1 MQHPSIDVVIT
12 NVEIKQF
19 ESGNQ
24 YKITGD
30 TNRGQMKF
38 KFYQTKADGTEGS
51 AYQQWRSMGLKIGS
65 TVNVAYSEEQK
76 EYQGKP
82 YTDRRVIWFRETN
95 TPASALSSNSGANG
109 GQLEAPTATSN
120 PNFTVQNKERNWD
133 REAYEK
139 TCSIWVAAELDKQQY
154 DVIKQHIE
162 EGVYFYLFQAI
173 RQSGYEHFEA
183 KSESVAGKPV
193 TSSAKEAFDRGMAK
207 AQKDP
212 QQMIDEIIAEER
224 EDIDVESIP
233 F

>member
-1 MQHPSIDVVIT
+1 MHHPSIDVVIS

-30 TNRGQMKF
+30 TNRGSMKF

-51 AYQQWRSMGLKIGS
+51 AFQQWRSMGLKIGS
-65 TVNVAYSEEQK
+65 TVNIAYSEEQK

-82 YTDRRVIWFRETN
+82 YTDRRVIWFRESN
-95 TPASALSSNSGANG
+95 GSGVGISSQSVEKPRGEAYSASQTPS
-109 GQLEAPTATSN
+109 
-120 PNFTVQNKERNWD
+120 RNWD

-173 RQSGYEHFEA
+173 RQSGFERFEA
-183 KSESVAGKPV
+183 KSESVGGKLA
-193 TSSAKEAFDRGMAK
+193 TSSAKEAFDRGMAR
-207 AQKDP
+207 AGATQELP
-212 QQMIDEIIAEER
+212 TIQQD
-224 EDIDVESIP
+224 EDINVEDIP

>member
-38 KFYQTKADGTEGS
+38 KFYQTKTDGTEGS

-65 TVNVAYSEEQK
+65 TVNIAYSEEQK

-82 YTDRRVIWFRETN
+82 YTDRRVIWFRESN
-95 TPASALSSNSGANG
+95 GSGVGISSQSVEKPRGEANRGQSEGLSGSTPS
-109 GQLEAPTATSN
+109 
-120 PNFTVQNKERNWD
+120 RNWD
-133 REAYEK
+133 REAFEK
-139 TCSIWVAAELDKQQY
+139 CSSIWAAAELQK
-154 DVIKQHIE
+154 
-162 EGVYFYLFQAI
+162 EGYTIDAAIANLPHYYRLFQAI
-173 RQSGYEHFEA
+173 RQSGYEKFEA
-183 KSESVAGKPV
+183 KTGVAGGKPV
-193 TSSAKEAFDRGMAK
+193 SSSAKEAFDRGMAR
-207 AQKDP
+207 AQELP
-212 QQMIDEIIAEER
+212 TIQQDDDINV
-224 EDIDVESIP
+224 EDIP